1 MSIVSGIMSVNSLAF
16 LGTLS
21 RSEKQ
26 PHEPNLDRVESFNA
40 ADDKD
45 VEEGCNTLQRAGD
58 YVRRNRLGS
67 TVSNKKWSRTN
78 GNRRFV
84 YMTKLWN
91 FMSTVCFEWN
101 IISGSLL
108 ERVYLWVSAIHKPTS
123 GLGNH
128 KIWSVFLFWVKK
140 CILKSSEQV
149 LVIVI
154 PKLNNP
160 LEPHAQ
166 SLAVWS
172 RFQGSN
178 HLLHDLWRPTE
189 ICCEWGS
196 NQLSIIVIAPWC
208 GKYPWFCVL
217 DND

>member
-1 MSIVSGIMSVNSLAF
+1 MVRKKYKYLKFFVSLTVKEIKKKRFSKISIVSGIMSVNSLAF

-84 YMTKLWN
+84 YMTKL
-91 FMSTVCFEWN
+91 
-101 IISGSLL
+101 
-108 ERVYLWVSAIHKPTS
+108 
-123 GLGNH
+123 
-128 KIWSVFLFWVKK
+128 
-140 CILKSSEQV
+140 
-149 LVIVI
+149 
-154 PKLNNP
+154 
-160 LEPHAQ
+160 
-166 SLAVWS
+166 
-172 RFQGSN
+172 
-178 HLLHDLWRPTE
+178 
-189 ICCEWGS
+189 
-196 NQLSIIVIAPWC
+196 
-208 GKYPWFCVL
+208 
-217 DND
+217 